1 MKEYKK
7 TQYGFSVVEHY
18 PDNRLYSIRNN
29 QKDSVHHLVPEEI
42 WDSLASAVERA
53 DNYRKSR
60 DHFRESRDAEK
71 NKATEMLEKMMA
83 NHNHLV
89 SDLNMENQY
98 LMNEINSMEQ
108 DLKVYKTFL
117 IFSLLFSG
125 LCLLSHYLI

>member
-18 PDNRLYSIRNN
+18 PDNKLYSIRNS

-71 NKATEMLEKMMA
+71 AKSSEMLERFMA
-83 NHNHLV
+83 NHNQLI
-89 SDLNMENQY
+89 SDLNMENQF
-98 LMNEINSMEQ
+98 LMDEVNKMEQ
-108 DLKVYKTFL
+108 DIKIYKTIL
-117 IFSLLFSG
+117 VFSILFSCI
-125 LCLLSHYLI
+125 CLLTHYLI